1 MLSKPVDSHSLGK
14 VFPGFGQISNGA
26 LMDDTR
32 SRPVR
37 KTIAVSF
44 LESVVASA
52 VRGARAAKQTV
63 L

>member
-1 MLSKPVDSHSLGK
+1 MDSHSLGK
-14 VFPGFGQISNGA
+14 VFPGFGQISNRA

-32 SRPVR
+32 SRPVK
-37 KTIAVSF
+37 KTTAVSF
-44 LESVVASA
+44 FLEYVVATA